1 MILSKETMESL
12 IQKTHFPLKNK
23 YRDASLNKLLNYWL
37 FLDEQGTS
45 IQKLTGESIENVL
58 YSKYYWSAR
67 YKDLYLKLYGED
79 AGLEQYQHKILEE
92 LDYTLNGGIDWE
104 LIQTLEQDRHL
115 Y

>member
-23 YRDASLNKLLNYWL
+23 YRDAS
-37 FLDEQGTS
+37 
-45 IQKLTGESIENVL
+45 
-58 YSKYYWSAR
+58 WSAR

-79 AGLEQYQHKILEE
+79 AGLEQCQHKIQEE
-92 LDYTLNGGIDWE
+92 LDYTLNGGIDGE
-104 LIQTLEQDRHL
+104 LIQTLEQDKHL